1 VCPPLVTGPPLY
13 EYSVAEKVKPAPSKP
28 MDAMQAGV
36 SASIDRS
43 GSREASTAPAAAQTA
58 ATDPR
63 GDLRLVDGSTR
74 HDGEMNRS
82 ERIGFW
88 IYSAMG
94 IFCAVILVAAAI
106 SAVLS

>member
-1 VCPPLVTGPPLY
+1 VAVVATGTIRESP
-13 EYSVAEKVKPAPSKP
+13 EKVKPAPSKP

-63 GDLRLVDGSTR
+63 RPGYLRPVDGSTR
-74 HDGEMNRS
+74 NDGEMNRS

-88 IYSAMG
+88 IYFAMG

-106 SAVLS
+106 SAILS